1 MPRDNSVPATPAL
14 YPNLSGAG
22 VTHSGPVEAATL
34 SQNLPVGVP
43 RRRDR
48 LSGAVALTAT
58 KLLPLVALVEAIQ
71 PQVTRESVFRTRRKK
86 IRQHW
91 DLAYEELLAERPRH
105 TALTHAFQALADLVL
120 EETRDIS
127 KDELK
132 QAAKEVVLATLKN
145 APALI
150 NAAHQARLL
159 A

>member
-1 MPRDNSVPATPAL
+1 MQRDSSLPLTPTN
-14 YPNLSGAG
+14 PSLSGAR
-22 VTHSGPVEAATL
+22 VTFGEPDEAVPL
-34 SQNLPVGVP
+34 SQNLPIGMP

-48 LSGAVALTAT
+48 LGGAVALTAT

-71 PQVTRESVFRTRRKK
+71 PQVTQESVFRTRRKK

-91 DLAYEELLAERPRH
+91 DLAYKELLAERPRRL
-105 TALTHAFQALADLVL
+105 ALTQAFQTLADLVL
-120 EETRDIS
+120 EETRDIN

>member
-1 MPRDNSVPATPAL
+1 MHHDISLPSTPTNPSLSEAGATFGEPA
-14 YPNLSGAG
+14 GA
-22 VTHSGPVEAATL
+22 VLL
-34 SQNLPVGVP
+34 SQSLPPGTP

-48 LSGAVALTAT
+48 LGGAVALTAT

-71 PQVTRESVFRTRRKK
+71 PQVTQESVFRTRRKK

-91 DLAYEELLAERPRH
+91 DLAYQELLAERPRH
-105 TALTHAFQALADLVL
+105 QVLAHAFQTLADLVR
-120 EETRDIS
+120 EETRDIN

-150 NAAHQARLL
+150 SAAHQARLL